1 MVQRFEPRQYCTR
14 LFCINQVTTLTKI
27 LALVGIVFCSE
38 RQATIIKLNKMS
50 NSCIYE
56 KIAGVMEKIKG
67 KKKLK

>member
-1 MVQRFEPRQYCTR
+1 M
-14 LFCINQVTTLTKI
+14 TKI
-27 LALVGIVFCSE
+27 LALMVIVFCSE

-56 KIAGVMEKIKG
+56 KRAGVMEKIKG